1 MASHLKELLVV
12 DIQGQA
18 DWRTRKAEEYPEDER
33 NARCS
38 VALSRLAESVK
49 AISDD
54 HPLFQRLERLANTL
68 SDDEIYQK
76 LEYGEENRLIRR
88 YGFDSPGVGL
98 GLNLWDRLKEAR
110 IWSEDEKLVDG
121 HWVALA
127 KQKNLLDPDVEYV
140 WSRPDMVETRLLAG
154 THELVF
160 ALDDE
165 QKIKYRIARGDLVLM
180 GKRPSNRE

>member
-1 MASHLKELLVV
+1 MASHVKELLVV

-88 YGFDSPGVGL
+88 YGFDSPADDGSDPERFLTEVIEIYVNALERRGL
-98 GLNLWDRLKEAR
+98 DRAEVR
-110 IWSEDEKLVDG
+110 VVDDDDSE
-121 HWVALA
+121 
-127 KQKNLLDPDVEYV
+127 
-140 WSRPDMVETRLLAG
+140 
-154 THELVF
+154 
-160 ALDDE
+160 
-165 QKIKYRIARGDLVLM
+165 
-180 GKRPSNRE
+180 

>member
-38 VALSRLAESVK
+38 VALSRLAESVE

-88 YGFDSPGVGL
+88 YGFDSPADDGSDPERFLTEVIEIYVKALERRGL
-98 GLNLWDRLKEAR
+98 DRAEVR
-110 IWSEDEKLVDG
+110 VVDDDDSE
-121 HWVALA
+121 
-127 KQKNLLDPDVEYV
+127 
-140 WSRPDMVETRLLAG
+140 
-154 THELVF
+154 
-160 ALDDE
+160 
-165 QKIKYRIARGDLVLM
+165 
-180 GKRPSNRE
+180 